1 MSNMVYIA
9 ILLILVAIVAVTIAY
24 STNKKY
30 NELVGHAA
38 KLSKEAVSLKDLT
51 EKYIK
56 SVDHYKRVYEAEQA
70 ERKDLEETNSALAT
84 ENASLKKKLSRKGT
98 GKKGA
103 KKEG

>member
-1 MSNMVYIA
+1 MSNMAYIA

-30 NELVGHAA
+30 NELVEHTA
-38 KLSKEAVSLKDLT
+38 KLSKEAVSLNDLT

-56 SVDHYKRVYEAEQA
+56 SVDHYKKVYEAEQA
-70 ERKDLEETNSALAT
+70 KRTELEDTNSVLAT
-84 ENASLKKKLSRKGT
+84 ENASMKKKLSRKGT